1 MDGVLV
7 DSRPVVE
14 RIWRAWAA
22 KHGLDAAALL
32 RVAHGRRSRETVQ
45 EQAPHLD
52 WRREVAWID
61 QCELD
66 DVDGITAIPGAA
78 ALLAAL
84 PAGAWA
90 IYTSC
95 GRDLARTRLRV
106 AGLPAPRVLVT
117 SDDVARGKPAPDG
130 WLAAA
135 EQLGVEPGACVVVED
150 APPGIAAARAI
161 GAAVLGVTTTY
172 AAERLAG
179 AAAIVANLT
188 DIRPVLEEGRLTSLS
203 TLSTIDYQLST
214 P

>member
-14 RIWRAWAA
+14 RTWRAWAA
-22 KHGLDAAALL
+22 KHGLDAAAIL
-32 RVAHGRRSRETVQ
+32 RVAHGRRSRETVK

-52 WRREVAWID
+52 WQREVAWID

-66 DVDGITAIPGAA
+66 DVDGITPIPGAA

-95 GRDLARTRLRV
+95 GRDLALTRLRI
-106 AGLPAPRVLVT
+106 AGLPAPPVLVT
-117 SDDVARGKPAPDG
+117 SDDVSRGKPAPDG
-130 WLAAA
+130 WLMAAA
-135 EQLGVEPGACVVVED
+135 RLGVEPRHCVVVED
-150 APPGIAAARAI
+150 APPGIAAARDI
-161 GAAVLGVTTTY
+161 GAAVLAVTTTY
-172 AAERLAG
+172 AAERLTG
-179 AAAIVANLT
+179 AAAVVADLT
-188 DIRPVLEEGRLTSLS
+188 EVRPMLDAGTLTSLAA
-203 TLSTIDYQLST
+203 LSTINYRLST